1 MRNGAPMARMHGAY
15 SRFLDA
21 LGIAAG
27 AVFAVVALATTFDVL
42 RRSISGTTVKGLGDL
57 VEYALFVTTFLA
69 APWLLRQGGHVQVDF
84 LVVALPPRA
93 GRLARRIGDAV
104 GLAVCVILF
113 VSAVR
118 VTWRSWSSGSIVLK
132 TVVFPEWWL
141 YAVIVVSMLLLA
153 LEFVRRLIVGQGP
166 APTPTNL

>member
-1 MRNGAPMARMHGAY
+1 MRNAAPMAWMNGAY
-15 SRFLDA
+15 GRFLDA
-21 LGIAAG
+21 LGVAAG
-27 AVFAVVALATTFDVL
+27 AVFAAVALATTFDVL
-42 RRSISGTTVKGLGDL
+42 RRDVSGSTVKGLGDL

-84 LVVALPPRA
+84 LVTELPQRA
-93 GRLARRIGDAV
+93 ARLARRVGDTV
-104 GLAVCVILF
+104 GLAVCVVLF

-118 VTWRSWSSGSIVLK
+118 VTWRSWASGSIVLK

-153 LEFVRRLIVGQGP
+153 LEFVRRLIVGQGAAP
-166 APTPTNL
+166 APADL